1 MDRFD
6 FLTIEDA
13 AETVGK
19 SVSWVRQHCGDNDF
33 PRRYYVFDNRQKLLK
48 RDDWYEYCEQ
58 RELEIVKL
66 I

>member
-19 SVSWVRQHCGDNDF
+19 SVSWARKHCGDNDF

-48 RDDWYEYCEQ
+48 RDDWYE
-58 RELEIVKL
+58 
-66 I
+66 